1 VRALVTGATGF
12 VGRAVVD
19 SLRRRGV
26 EFVTLGRHAN
36 CDVRADLLDDA
47 PLDDAMRRAAA
58 DTLIHVAWYAEHGK
72 FWTAPVNA
80 QWVTASGRLAE
91 AFCRAGGRR
100 IVGVGTCAEYEW
112 AQEAFCVE
120 ATTPLRPATL
130 YGASKHQANQALTA
144 ICAAHGVP
152 FAWARLFIPIGK
164 GEPPGRLIPSVIAAL
179 RGEREPFAVGGAA
192 LRDVLHV
199 SDVGD
204 ALVALAL
211 SGGVGAFN
219 VGAGRPT
226 RIGDIVDHLSTAL
239 GKDAEPMRRLYAM
252 RAGEPVSLYGDTTR
266 LRALGWSP
274 RLSIQAALDLML
286 P

>member
-12 VGRAVVD
+12 VGRAVID
-19 SLRRRGV
+19 GLRRRGAAV
-26 EFVTLGRHAN
+26 VTLGRHAE
-36 CDVRADLLDDA
+36 CDLRVDLLDDA
-47 PLDDAMRRAAA
+47 PLDAAMKQAAA

-72 FWTAPVNA
+72 FWTAPVNT
-80 QWVTASGRLAE
+80 QWVSASERLVE

-100 IVGVGTCAEYEW
+100 VVGVGTCAEYEW
-112 AQEAFCVE
+112 AHEAFCVE
-120 ATTPLRPATL
+120 ATTPLRAATL

-144 ICAAHGVP
+144 ICATHGVP

-179 RGEREPFAVGGAA
+179 CGEREPFAIVGAA
-192 LRDVLHV
+192 LRDFMHV

-211 SGGVGAFN
+211 SEGIGAFN
-219 VGAGRPT
+219 VGAGQPT
-226 RIGDIVDHLSTAL
+226 RIADMVDHLATAL

-252 RAGEPVSLYGDTTR
+252 RAGEPASLYGDTTR

-274 RLSIQAALDLML
+274 LLSIEAALDRML

>member
-1 VRALVTGATGF
+1 LRALVTGATGF

-19 SLRRRGV
+19 GLRRRGV
-26 EFVTLGRHAN
+26 GLVTLGRHAD

-47 PLDDAMRRAAA
+47 PLDAAMQRAAA

-72 FWTAPVNA
+72 FWTAPVNT
-80 QWVTASGRLAE
+80 QWVAASGRLVE

-100 IVGVGTCAEYEW
+100 VVGVGTCAEYEW
-112 AQEAFCVE
+112 AHEAFCVE
-120 ATTPLRPATL
+120 ATTPLRAATL

-144 ICAAHGVP
+144 ICATHGVS

-192 LRDVLHV
+192 LRDFLHV

-204 ALVALAL
+204 ALVAIAQ
-211 SGGVGAFN
+211 SDGVGAFN
-219 VGAGRPT
+219 IGAGQPT
-226 RIGDIVDHLSTAL
+226 RIADMVDHLARAL
-239 GKDAEPMRRLYAM
+239 GKDAEPLRRLYAM
-252 RAGEPVSLYGDTTR
+252 RAGEPASLYGDTTR
-266 LRALGWSP
+266 LRALGWRP
-274 RLSIQAALDLML
+274 GLSIQDALDRML

>member
-1 VRALVTGATGF
+1 LRALVTGATGF

-19 SLRRRGV
+19 SLGRRGV
-26 EFVTLGRHAN
+26 EVVTLGRHAD
-36 CDVRADLLDDA
+36 CDVRVDLLDVA
-47 PLDDAMRRAAA
+47 PLDAAMRRAAA
-58 DTLIHVAWYAEHGK
+58 DALIHVAWYAEHGK
-72 FWTAPVNA
+72 FWTAPVNT
-80 QWVTASGRLAE
+80 QWVAASERLVE

-100 IVGVGTCAEYEW
+100 VVGVGTCAEYEW
-112 AQEAFCVE
+112 AREAFCVE

-144 ICAAHGVP
+144 ICTTHGVP

-179 RGEREPFAVGGAA
+179 RDEREPFAIGGAA
-192 LRDVLHV
+192 SRDFLHV
-199 SDVGD
+199 GDVGE

-211 SGGVGAFN
+211 SDGVGAFN
-219 VGAGRPT
+219 VGAGQPT
-226 RIGDIVDHLSTAL
+226 RIADMVDYLSAVL
-239 GKDAEPMRRLYAM
+239 GKDAEPLRRLYAM

-274 RLSIQAALDLML
+274 RVSMQAALDLIL
-286 P
+286 S